1 MKKFCLFLMTC
12 VLVFLALLSTGC
24 SVDDGV
30 SAPNR
35 ICYGKKLYYDAVC
48 FPSFTGI
55 RMFDF
60 DDGQVHTEAEYD
72 SLKAYYDGLCARWM
86 AEAYD
91 STTAMYDQ
99 SHYLVDT
106 RERVCL
112 DDVTFE

>member
-30 SAPNR
+30 SAPDR
-35 ICYGKKLYYDAVC
+35 ICYGKKLYYEDVC
-48 FPSFTGI
+48 GGYNIPIGPSI
-55 RMFDF
+55 S
-60 DDGQVHTEAEYD
+60 ESEYD
-72 SLKAYYDGLCARWM
+72 SIVAYYNGLCAKWK
-86 AEAYD
+86 EGGYD

-112 DDVTFE
+112 EDVTFE